1 VADRERKRAERQKR
15 KARGAA
21 RKAEMVQRMES
32 GYAARNEAAR
42 ERLEPLAENERPL
55 VVTIG
60 AVIAG
65 LIAAAVVIAYV
76 AGAEVNGER
85 PNVIQVITP
94 AFLMGMASFGMWRAR
109 YWAVLGFEV
118 VLAFLILAAALGLV
132 AATSA
137 VQAVGNILL
146 IAVAGALFYFMIR
159 AMARIQMPERPTRPP
174 L

>member
-1 VADRERKRAERQKR
+1 MID
-15 KARGAA
+15 
-21 RKAEMVQRMES
+21 RMEA
-32 GYAARNEAAR
+32 GYAAKNAAAR

-65 LIAAAVVIAYV
+65 LIALAVVVAYL
-76 AGAEVNGER
+76 AGAEVRGER
-85 PNVIQVITP
+85 PNILQVITP
-94 AFLMGMASFGMWRAR
+94 AFLMGMASYGMWRAR

-137 VQAVGNILL
+137 LQ
-146 IAVAGALFYFMIR
+146 VAGNLVLVAIAGTLFYFMIK
-159 AMARIQMPERPTRPP
+159 AMARIQMPERPSRPP

>member
-1 VADRERKRAERQKR
+1 MANREQKRAERQKR
-15 KARGAA
+15 KARGVERRAQSSA
-21 RKAEMVQRMES
+21 RAEVKNQ
-32 GYAARNEAAR
+32 AAR
-42 ERLEPLAENERPL
+42 ESLEPLAKNERPL

-65 LIAAAVVIAYV
+65 LIAAAVVIAYA
-76 AGAEVNGER
+76 AGAEVDGER
-85 PNVIQVITP
+85 PRVLQVITP

-118 VLAFLILAAALGLV
+118 VLAFLILAAAIGLV

-137 VQAVGNILL
+137 VQAVGNTLL
-146 IAVAGALFYFMIR
+146 IAVAGALFYFMIK